1 MSYMFDQ
8 SKIGWNQPVFESLV
22 MGENMKKILIALTAV
37 LLLGVI
43 FIIPALAFDTDLNV
57 HHYKWT
63 ESSVKCNES
72 INYNKQ
78 GFTISSAAPVFQ
90 IDGQS
95 GKIGFNSIIS
105 AYSLKPCSPEFF
117 SKTDNTSN
125 ITLLGMNT
133 DVKIPGASLWFSGL
147 YGNNQFNSI
156 KNHDNYD
163 SSSAYLVAAG
173 ADTEIG
179 GTKLH
184 GHFFYAAGNDSVNY
198 NNDDISSFNSPSR
211 NLWIGQ
217 PYYSA
222 EIMGYGKLD
231 SIVPSKGSLFDSISS
246 VAALN
251 LGASIKPMDKLTLRG
266 DIWYAKLADKKS
278 EQNSLG
284 SEIDLVVTYELIEDL
299 KFDIIGAYL
308 FSGDASSTKL
318 APGGQQLK
326 NESGSYPYELGARL
340 SLSF

>member
-1 MSYMFDQ
+1 
-8 SKIGWNQPVFESLV
+8 
-22 MGENMKKILIALTAV
+22 MGENMKKTLIAVIIAV
-37 LLLGVI
+37 ALLAVV
-43 FIIPALAFDTDLNV
+43 FIIPALAFDTALGV
-57 HHYKWT
+57 HHYEWT
-63 ESSVKCNES
+63 DSLVKCSEN
-72 INYNKQ
+72 INYKH
-78 GFTISSAAPVFQ
+78 GFATISTTPVFQ
-90 IDGQS
+90 IDGHND
-95 GKIGFNSIIS
+95 KFGFNSILS
-105 AYSLKPCSPEFF
+105 AYSLKPDSPEFF
-117 SKTDNTSN
+117 SETADNSG

-133 DVKIPGASLWFSGL
+133 DVKIPGAFLWFSGL
-147 YGNNQFNSI
+147 YGNSQMCGI
-156 KNHDNYD
+156 KNNDKYY

-179 GTKLH
+179 SAKLH

-198 NNDDISSFNSPSR
+198 NSDDISSFNSPLR
-211 NLWIGQ
+211 RVWIGQ

-231 SIVPSKGSLFDSISS
+231 GIVSSGGSPFDRISS

-251 LGASIKPMDKLTLRG
+251 LGASIKPMDKLTLKG
-266 DIWYAKLADKKS
+266 DIWYAKLADKESAK
-278 EQNSLG
+278 NSLG

-308 FSGDASSTKL
+308 FSGDGASTKL

-326 NESGSYPYELGARL
+326 NENGSYPYELGARL